1 MLHIEE
7 GKDDLAGK
15 DKNLNTNADKGEK
28 DFEAKN
34 ALIIESL
41 REKWGTLKGRNSH
54 DCIRIF
60 LTCTRKWQFF
70 GSKLFEVQVMPHILS
85 KIVLRFNY
93 SPTEEIFDANRFA
106 LIFRVL
112 MKTARLTYG

>member
-1 MLHIEE
+1 MLDNEE
-7 GKDDLAGK
+7 GKDDLTGK
-15 DKNLNTNADKGEK
+15 DKNLNANADKGEK

-41 REKWGTLKGRNSH
+41 REKWGTLKGKNSH

-70 GSKLFEVQVMPHILS
+70 GSKLFEVQVMPDISCKSVHNHSPS
-85 KIVLRFNY
+85 K
-93 SPTEEIFDANRFA
+93 EIFDANIFA
-106 LIFRVL
+106 FIFRVL
-112 MKTARLTYG
+112 MKTVRLTYG

>member
-1 MLHIEE
+1 M
-7 GKDDLAGK
+7 AGK
-15 DKNLNTNADKGEK
+15 DKNLNANTDKGDK

-41 REKWGTLKGRNSH
+41 REKWGTLKGKNSH

-70 GSKLFEVQVMPHILS
+70 GSKLFEVQVIPDISCKSVQGSFIHRH
-85 KIVLRFNY
+85 KKY
-93 SPTEEIFDANRFA
+93 
-106 LIFRVL
+106 L
-112 MKTARLTYG
+112 MLENMLLFSEY

>member
-1 MLHIEE
+1 M
-7 GKDDLAGK
+7 AGK
-15 DKNLNTNADKGEK
+15 DKNLNANADKGEK

-41 REKWGTLKGRNSH
+41 REKWGTLKGKNSH

-70 GSKLFEVQVMPHILS
+70 GSKLFEVQVIPDISCKSVHRLLDSIIHRYKKYLMLENC
-85 KIVLRFNY
+85 IVLNG
-93 SPTEEIFDANRFA
+93 N
-106 LIFRVL
+106 FR
-112 MKTARLTYG
+112 

>member
-1 MLHIEE
+1 MLHNEE
-7 GKDDLAGK
+7 GKDDLTGK

-41 REKWGTLKGRNSH
+41 REKWGTLKGKNSH

-70 GSKLFEVQVMPHILS
+70 GSKLFEVQVISDISCKSVH
-85 KIVLRFNY
+85 R
-93 SPTEEIFDANRFA
+93 
-106 LIFRVL
+106 LIDSTIDRHR
-112 MKTARLTYG
+112 KYLTLTDLLLFLEY

>member
-1 MLHIEE
+1 MLHNDE
-7 GKDDLAGK
+7 GKDDSTGK

-28 DFEAKN
+28 DFETKN

-41 REKWGTLKGRNSH
+41 REKWGTLKGKNSH

-70 GSKLFEVQVMPHILS
+70 GSKLFEVQVMAHILCKS
-85 KIVLRFNY
+85 VHR
-93 SPTEEIFDANRFA
+93 
-106 LIFRVL
+106 L
-112 MKTARLTYG
+112 MDIIIRRQKKYLTLTDWLLFSEY

>member
-1 MLHIEE
+1 M
-7 GKDDLAGK
+7 AGK
-15 DKNLNTNADKGEK
+15 DKNLNAIADKGEK

-41 REKWGTLKGRNSH
+41 REKWETLKGKNSH

-70 GSKLFEVQVMPHILS
+70 GSKLFEVQVMPHILCKS
-85 KIVLRFNY
+85 VHRLMGMIQLF
-93 SPTEEIFDANRFA
+93 TEQIFDANRFA

-112 MKTARLTYG
+112 MRTVRLTYG

>member
-1 MLHIEE
+1 M
-7 GKDDLAGK
+7 AGK
-15 DKNLNTNADKGEK
+15 DKNLNANADKGEK

-41 REKWGTLKGRNSH
+41 REKWGTLKGKNSH

-70 GSKLFEVQVMPHILS
+70 GSKLFEVQVIWDISCKSVYRLMGVPFIRRQKKYLS
-85 KIVLRFNY
+85 AKRLV
-93 SPTEEIFDANRFA
+93 

-112 MKTARLTYG
+112 MKTVRLTYG

>member
-1 MLHIEE
+1 M
-7 GKDDLAGK
+7 AGK
-15 DKNLNTNADKGEK
+15 DKNLNANADKGEK

-41 REKWGTLKGRNSH
+41 REKWGTLKGKNSH

-70 GSKLFEVQVMPHILS
+70 GSKLFEVQVIPDISCKSVHGLDSVIHRH
-85 KIVLRFNY
+85 KKY
-93 SPTEEIFDANRFA
+93 
-106 LIFRVL
+106 L
-112 MKTARLTYG
+112 MLENLLLFSEY

>member
-28 DFEAKN
+28 DFETKN

-41 REKWGTLKGRNSH
+41 REKWGTLKGKNSH

-85 KIVLRFNY
+85 KIVLR
-93 SPTEEIFDANRFA
+93 
-106 LIFRVL
+106 L
-112 MKTARLTYG
+112 MGISIIRQQKKYLTLTDLLLFSEY